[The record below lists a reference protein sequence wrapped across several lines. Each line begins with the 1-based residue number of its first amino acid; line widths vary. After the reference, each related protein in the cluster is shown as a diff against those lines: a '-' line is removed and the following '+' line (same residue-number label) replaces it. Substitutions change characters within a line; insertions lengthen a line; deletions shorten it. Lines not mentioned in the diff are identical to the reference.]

1 MTAGAAPALQR
12 SSGAAR
18 VSFKRRASDTCL
30 DELYQQG
37 CSKVRF
43 PRKQD
48 GSPEAVLL
56 NTAGGLADGDTLNVD
71 IHWREGARATVT
83 SQAAERVYR
92 AAGEGSARVTT
103 RLRVEAQAVAC
114 WLPQETIVFDGA
126 RLARSLEI
134 DVAPDACLL
143 ALESTVFGRRAM
155 GETVSRGRISD
166 RWRLSIGGR
175 LAFAD
180 HFLLDDAL
188 TGPIDASLA
197 QGPVANGAH
206 CVATLVVVAPDCDR
220 IVAAARETRAE
231 SSSERSS
238 VPSHESSAEARA
250 RVGATVLDGLAVVRV
265 VAADG
270 AAMRAVLAR
279 LVALAGESSGI
290 TLPRVW
296 HC

>member
-1 MTAGAAPALQR
+1 VTAGAAPALQR

-18 VSFKRRASDTCL
+18 VSFKCRGSDTCL

-48 GSPEAVLL
+48 GMPEAVLL
-56 NTAGGLADGDTLNVD
+56 NTAGGLADGDTLNTE

-83 SQAAERVYR
+83 SQAAERVDR
-92 AAGEGSARVTT
+92 AAGSGEARVTT
-103 RLRVEAQAVAC
+103 RLRVEPRAVAC

-134 DVAPDACLL
+134 DLAPGARLL

-155 GETVSRGRISD
+155 GETVSRGRVSD
-166 RWRLSIGGR
+166 RWRVRIGAR

-197 QGPVANGAH
+197 QGSVADGAH
-206 CVATLVVVAPDCDR
+206 CLATLVVVAPDCDR
-220 IVAAARETRAE
+220 IVTAARETPAE
-231 SSSERSS
+231 S
-238 VPSHESSAEARA
+238 PSGSPVESRA
-250 RVGATVLDGLAVVRV
+250 RVGATLLDGLAVLRV

-270 AAMRAVLAR
+270 AAMRAALIH
-279 LVALAGESSGI
+279 LVALAGGTSGI

>member
-1 MTAGAAPALQR
+1 MTADAAPALQR

-43 PRKQD
+43 PRKPD
-48 GSPEAVLL
+48 GTPEAVLL
-56 NTAGGLADGDTLNVD
+56 NTAGGLADGDVLNTD
-71 IHWREGARATVT
+71 IHWREGARATAT

-134 DVAPDACLL
+134 ELAPDACLL

-155 GETVSRGRISD
+155 GETVSRGRVSD
-166 RWRLSIGGR
+166 RWRVRIGGR

-188 TGPIDASLA
+188 TGPINASLA
-197 QGPVANGAH
+197 RGPVADGAH
-206 CVATLVVVAPDCDR
+206 CLATLVVAAPDCDCL
-220 IVAAARETRAE
+220 VTAARDMPVQGRAD
-231 SSSERSS
+231 
-238 VPSHESSAEARA
+238 
-250 RVGATVLDGLAVVRV
+250 VGATLLDELAVLRV

-270 AAMRAVLAR
+270 AAMRAVLIR
-279 LVALAGESSGI
+279 LVTLAGESSGI

>member
-1 MTAGAAPALQR
+1 MSADAGPALQR
-12 SSGAAR
+12 SSGTAR
-18 VSFKRRASDTCL
+18 ISFKCRASGTCL

-48 GSPEAVLL
+48 GTPEAVLL
-56 NTAGGLADGDTLNVD
+56 NTAGGLADGDTLTSE
-71 IHWREGARATVT
+71 IHWRGGARATVT

-92 AAGEGSARVTT
+92 AAGGGSARVTT
-103 RLRVEAQAVAC
+103 RLRVDADAVAC

-134 DVAPDACLL
+134 EVAPDARLL

-155 GETVSRGRISD
+155 GETVSRGRVSD
-166 RWRLSIGGR
+166 RWRLRIGGR
-175 LAFAD
+175 LVFAD

-188 TGPIDASLA
+188 TGPIDTSLA
-197 QGPVANGAH
+197 RGPVADGAH
-206 CVATLVVVAPDCDR
+206 CLATLVVVAPDSDR
-220 IVAAARETRAE
+220 IVTAAREAQFE
-231 SSSERSS
+231 SSSESP
-238 VPSHESSAEARA
+238 VKERA
-250 RVGATVLDGLAVVRV
+250 HIGATLLDGLAVLRI

-270 AAMRAVLAR
+270 AAMRAGLTR
-279 LVALAGESSGI
+279 LVTLAGETSGI

>member
-1 MTAGAAPALQR
+1 VTAGAAPALQR

-43 PRKQD
+43 PRKQG

-56 NTAGGLADGDTLNVD
+56 NTAGGLADGDVLNTD

-103 RLRVEAQAVAC
+103 RLRVDADAVAC

-134 DVAPDACLL
+134 EVAPDACLL

-155 GETVSRGRISD
+155 GETVSRGRVSD
-166 RWRLSIGGR
+166 RWRVRIAGR

-180 HFLLDDAL
+180 HFLLDDSL

-197 QGPVANGAH
+197 RGPVADGAH
-206 CVATLVVVAPDCDR
+206 CIATMVVVAPDCDR
-220 IVAAARETRAE
+220 IVTAAREVLTVASAE
-231 SSSERSS
+231 SLSELPVDSGTD
-238 VPSHESSAEARA
+238 
-250 RVGATVLDGLAVVRV
+250 VGATLLDGLAVLRV

-270 AAMRAVLAR
+270 AAMRAMLIR
-279 LVALAGESSGI
+279 LVTLAGETSGI

>member
-18 VSFKRRASDTCL
+18 VSFRRRASDTCL

-43 PRKQD
+43 PRKQG

-56 NTAGGLADGDTLNVD
+56 NTAGGLADGDVLNTD

-92 AAGEGSARVTT
+92 AAGEGSAWVTT
-103 RLRVEAQAVAC
+103 RLRVDADAVAC

-134 DVAPDACLL
+134 EVAPDACLL

-155 GETVSRGRISD
+155 GETVSRGRVSD
-166 RWRLSIGGR
+166 RWRVRIAGR

-197 QGPVANGAH
+197 RGPVADGAH
-206 CVATLVVVAPDCDR
+206 CIATMVVVAPDCDR
-220 IVAAARETRAE
+220 IVTAAREVLTVASAE
-231 SSSERSS
+231 SLSELPVDSGTD
-238 VPSHESSAEARA
+238 
-250 RVGATVLDGLAVVRV
+250 VGATLLDGLAVLRV

-270 AAMRAVLAR
+270 AAMRAMLIR
-279 LVALAGESSGI
+279 LVTLAGETSGI

>member
-43 PRKQD
+43 PRKQG

-56 NTAGGLADGDTLNVD
+56 NTAGGLADGDVLNTD

-103 RLRVEAQAVAC
+103 RLRVDADAVAC

-134 DVAPDACLL
+134 EVAPDACLL

-155 GETVSRGRISD
+155 GETVSRGRVSD
-166 RWRLSIGGR
+166 RWRVRIAGR

-180 HFLLDDAL
+180 HFLLDDSL

-197 QGPVANGAH
+197 RGPVADGAH
-206 CVATLVVVAPDCDR
+206 CIATMVVVAPDCDR
-220 IVAAARETRAE
+220 IVKAAREVLTVASAE
-231 SSSERSS
+231 SLSELPVDSGTD
-238 VPSHESSAEARA
+238 
-250 RVGATVLDGLAVVRV
+250 VGATLLDGLAVLRV

-270 AAMRAVLAR
+270 AAMRAMLIR
-279 LVALAGESSGI
+279 LVTLAGETSGI

>member
-1 MTAGAAPALQR
+1 MTADAASTLQR

-18 VSFKRRASDTCL
+18 VSFRCRASGTCL

-43 PRKQD
+43 PSKHD

-56 NTAGGLADGDTLNVD
+56 NTAGGLADGDVLNTD
-71 IHWREGARATVT
+71 IHWRDGARATVT

-134 DVAPDACLL
+134 ELAPDARLL

-155 GETVSRGRISD
+155 GETVSRGRVSD
-166 RWRLSIGGR
+166 RWRVRIGGR

-180 HFLLDDAL
+180 HFLLDDTL
-188 TGPIDASLA
+188 TGPIDASLG

-206 CVATLVVVAPDCDR
+206 CLATLVAVAPDCDR
-220 IVAAARETRAE
+220 IVAAARETQFE
-231 SSSERSS
+231 SSSESP
-238 VPSHESSAEARA
+238 VKKRA
-250 RVGATVLDGLAVVRV
+250 DVGATLLDGLAVLRV

-270 AAMRAVLAR
+270 AAMRAVLTR
-279 LVALAGESSGI
+279 LVTLAGETSGI

>member
-1 MTAGAAPALQR
+1 VTADAAPALQR

-126 RLARSLEI
+126 RLAR
-134 DVAPDACLL
+134 
-143 ALESTVFGRRAM
+143 
-155 GETVSRGRISD
+155 
-166 RWRLSIGGR
+166 
-175 LAFAD
+175 
-180 HFLLDDAL
+180 
-188 TGPIDASLA
+188 
-197 QGPVANGAH
+197 
-206 CVATLVVVAPDCDR
+206 
-220 IVAAARETRAE
+220 
-231 SSSERSS
+231 
-238 VPSHESSAEARA
+238 
-250 RVGATVLDGLAVVRV
+250 
-265 VAADG
+265 
-270 AAMRAVLAR
+270 
-279 LVALAGESSGI
+279 
-290 TLPRVW
+290 
-296 HC
+296 

>member
-1 MTAGAAPALQR
+1 VTAGAAPALQR

-18 VSFKRRASDTCL
+18 VSFKRRASGTCL

-43 PRKQD
+43 PRKPD
-48 GSPEAVLL
+48 GTPEAVLL
-56 NTAGGLADGDTLNVD
+56 NTAGGLADGDVLNTD
-71 IHWREGARATVT
+71 IHWREGARATAT

-134 DVAPDACLL
+134 ELAPDACLL

-155 GETVSRGRISD
+155 GETVSRGRVSD
-166 RWRLSIGGR
+166 RWRVRIGGR

-188 TGPIDASLA
+188 TGPINASLA
-197 QGPVANGAH
+197 RGPVADGAH
-206 CVATLVVVAPDCDR
+206 CLATLVVAAPDCDCL
-220 IVAAARETRAE
+220 VTAARDMPVQGRAD
-231 SSSERSS
+231 
-238 VPSHESSAEARA
+238 
-250 RVGATVLDGLAVVRV
+250 VGATLLDELAVLRV

-270 AAMRAVLAR
+270 AAMRAVLIR
-279 LVALAGESSGI
+279 LVTLAGESSGI

>member
-1 MTAGAAPALQR
+1 VTAGAAPALQR

-43 PRKQD
+43 PRKQG

-56 NTAGGLADGDTLNVD
+56 NTAGGLADGDVLNTD

-103 RLRVEAQAVAC
+103 RLRVDADAVAC

-134 DVAPDACLL
+134 EVAPDACLL

-155 GETVSRGRISD
+155 GETVSRGRVSD
-166 RWRLSIGGR
+166 RWRVRIAGR

-197 QGPVANGAH
+197 RGPVADGAH
-206 CVATLVVVAPDCDR
+206 CIATMVVVAPDCDR
-220 IVAAARETRAE
+220 IVTAAREVLTVASAE
-231 SSSERSS
+231 SPSELPVDSGTD
-238 VPSHESSAEARA
+238 
-250 RVGATVLDGLAVVRV
+250 VGATLLDGLAVLRV

-270 AAMRAVLAR
+270 AAMRAMLIR
-279 LVALAGESSGI
+279 LVTLAGETSGI

>member
-1 MTAGAAPALQR
+1 MTADPAPALQR

-18 VSFKRRASDTCL
+18 VSFKCRVSGTCL

-43 PRKQD
+43 PRKHD
-48 GSPEAVLL
+48 GTPEAVLL
-56 NTAGGLADGDTLNVD
+56 NTAGGLADGDVLNTD
-71 IHWREGARATVT
+71 IHWRAGARATVT

-103 RLRVEAQAVAC
+103 RLRVDADAVAC

-134 DVAPDACLL
+134 DMAPDGRLL

-155 GETVSRGRISD
+155 GETVSRGRVSD
-166 RWRLSIGGR
+166 RWRLRIGGR

-180 HFLLDDAL
+180 HFLLDDTL
-188 TGPIDASLA
+188 TGPVDASLA
-197 QGPVANGAH
+197 RGPVCNGAH
-206 CVATLVVVAPDCDR
+206 CLATLVAVAPDCDR
-220 IVAAARETRAE
+220 IVTAARKTPAEERAD
-231 SSSERSS
+231 
-238 VPSHESSAEARA
+238 
-250 RVGATVLDGLAVVRV
+250 VGATLLDGLAVLRV

-270 AAMRAVLAR
+270 AAMRAVLTR
-279 LVALAGESSGI
+279 LVTLAGETSGI

>member
-1 MTAGAAPALQR
+1 VTADAAPALQR

-18 VSFKRRASDTCL
+18 VSFKRRASGTCL

-56 NTAGGLADGDTLNVD
+56 NTAGGLADGDALTNE

-92 AAGEGSARVTT
+92 AADEGSARVTT
-103 RLRVEAQAVAC
+103 RLRVDEDAVAC

-134 DVAPDACLL
+134 ELAPDASLL

-155 GETVSRGRISD
+155 GETVSRGRVSD
-166 RWRLSIGGR
+166 RWRVRIDGR

-197 QGPVANGAH
+197 RGPVADGAH
-206 CVATLVVVAPDCDR
+206 CLATMVVVAPDCDR
-220 IVAAARETRAE
+220 IVTAARETPAE
-231 SSSERSS
+231 D
-238 VPSHESSAEARA
+238 HADL
-250 RVGATVLDGLAVVRV
+250 GATLLDGLAVLRV

-270 AAMRAVLAR
+270 AAMRAVLTR
-279 LVALAGESSGI
+279 LVTLAGETSGI

>member
-18 VSFKRRASDTCL
+18 VSFKCRASATCL

-43 PRKQD
+43 PQMH
-48 GSPEAVLL
+48 GGNPEAVLL
-56 NTAGGLADGDTLNVD
+56 NTAGGLADGDTLNTE

-92 AAGEGSARVTT
+92 AAGSGEARVAT
-103 RLRVEAQAVAC
+103 RLRVDKGAVAC

-134 DVAPDACLL
+134 DLAPDARLL

-155 GETVSRGRISD
+155 GETVSRGRLSD
-166 RWRLSIGGR
+166 RWRVRIGAR

-188 TGPIDASLA
+188 TGPIDAALA
-197 QGPVANGAH
+197 RGPVVDGAH
-206 CVATLVVVAPDCDR
+206 CIVTLVIVGPDCDR
-220 IVAAARETRAE
+220 IVTAARETAAENRAD
-231 SSSERSS
+231 
-238 VPSHESSAEARA
+238 
-250 RVGATVLDGLAVVRV
+250 VGATRLDGLAVLRV
-265 VAADG
+265 IAADG
-270 AAMRAVLAR
+270 AAMRAVLTR
-279 LVALAGESSGI
+279 LIALAGETSGI